1 MLTAL
6 SLARRGLGIVWPN
19 PAVGCVIVREDQQG
33 RIVGRGWTQPSGRPH
48 AETEA
53 LKRAGHL
60 AKGGTAYV
68 SLEPCSHYGETGPCT
83 EALIDAGIRRVV
95 VAASDPDPRVSGSGI
110 ARLRD
115 AGLDVLTDVCR
126 EEGTLL
132 NRGFFLRITQ
142 GRPLITLKMATSLDG
157 KIATH
162 LRDSRWISGP
172 ESRAHAHRLRAEH
185 DAVLIG
191 SETAIA
197 DDPEL
202 TCRLPGL
209 EPHTPIRIVLDSRL
223 RIDPESKLVQSAW
236 VFPLWIV
243 TTAGQD
249 QDALEVLQKA
259 GAEVIELP
267 PAANGRPDIGD
278 VVKTLAARG
287 LTRVLVEG
295 GGGVAGSF
303 IEAGLV
309 DDIVWFRAPKLIGG
323 DGIPAL
329 AAIGTERVADA
340 PAFILVDTFKAGDD
354 LMETYRLRS

>member
-1 MLTAL
+1 
-6 SLARRGLGIVWPN
+6 
-19 PAVGCVIVREDQQG
+19 
-33 RIVGRGWTQPSGRPH
+33 
-48 AETEA
+48 
-53 LKRAGHL
+53 
-60 AKGGTAYV
+60 
-68 SLEPCSHYGETGPCT
+68 
-83 EALIDAGIRRVV
+83 
-95 VAASDPDPRVSGSGI
+95 
-110 ARLRD
+110 
-115 AGLDVLTDVCR
+115 
-126 EEGTLL
+126 
-132 NRGFFLRITQ
+132 
-142 GRPLITLKMATSLDG
+142 
-157 KIATH
+157 
-162 LRDSRWISGP
+162 
-172 ESRAHAHRLRAEH
+172 LRAEH

-197 DDPEL
+197 DNPEL

-223 RIDPESKLVQSAW
+223 RIDPESKLVQTAW

-243 TTAGQD
+243 TTEGQD
-249 QDALEVLQKA
+249 RDALEALHKA

-303 IEAGLV
+303 IAAGLV

-329 AAIGTERVADA
+329 AAIGTERVDDA
-340 PAFILVDTFKAGDD
+340 PMFTLVDTFKAGDD
-354 LMETYRLRS
+354 LVETYRRIP